1 MGIFAICLNIKLY
14 CQRGKEKGEELF
26 GESENSLAMGKKREK
41 FDKELH
47 VAMWS
52 MQSSLFVPDQ
62 RKLTGSAAACLTCFK
77 FKKKILIEIASLE
90 N

>member
-1 MGIFAICLNIKLY
+1 M
-14 CQRGKEKGEELF
+14 F

-47 VAMWS
+47 VGMWS

-77 FKKKILIEIASLE
+77 FKKKFLIEIASLE